1 MARSYDNEI
10 LKLFMLQIY
19 FSLVD
24 GKIYNGS
31 ILFSSEYLVLG
42 PEQMLHKYKLCK

>member
-1 MARSYDNEI
+1 
-10 LKLFMLQIY
+10 MLQIY

-24 GKIYNGS
+24 GKIYNGRDEF
-31 ILFSSEYLVLG
+31 ILFSAEYLVLG